1 MRIKLKVSFW
11 YAVGVEES
19 MQKNEYPSFHK
30 KNIIKRSEKCDSVE
44 ASVSDPVDISENQ
57 VDIPEDSSESFDYPR
72 FSLSTNYDDEQYSE
86 LYSAV
91 EFYNHCK
98 FDIALEQ
105 FEKRPS
111 DPARAMKNMICTFY
125 GPIGWLLMYN
135 TKNKKDKYVNFCIA
149 CCKYR
154 LGRYSEALEHI
165 RYDDRVN
172 FVYLKAWCCHK
183 LNQHDESKKFF
194 KEVFKIRPEYMFKYK
209 FPYSERDVL

>member
-1 MRIKLKVSFW
+1 
-11 YAVGVEES
+11 
-19 MQKNEYPSFHK
+19 MQKSEYPSFHK
-30 KNIIKRSEKCDSVE
+30 KNIIKRATEDDSVDT
-44 ASVSDPVDISENQ
+44 SISRDPIIKDAPKSEDFVTN
-57 VDIPEDSSESFDYPR
+57 SSESFDYPR

-86 LYSAV
+86 LCSAV

-105 FEKRPS
+105 FEKRPP

-154 LGRYSEALEHI
+154 MGKYSEALEHI
-165 RYDDRVN
+165 SYDDRVN
-172 FVYLKAWCCHK
+172 VVYLKAWCYYK
-183 LNQHDESKKFF
+183 LSQHSEAKNFF
-194 KEVFKIRPEYMFKYK
+194 KEVFKVSPEYMFKYK
-209 FPYSERDVL
+209 FPYSEEDVL